1 MTRIKHINAKN
12 ILILMLSYLN
22 TFYVTYKYI
31 SDTRV
36 AQFPT
41 PKYILY
47 LHINSWLDL
56 GPFG

>member
-1 MTRIKHINAKN
+1 MTHIKHINAKN

-36 AQFPT
+36 TQFPT

-47 LHINSWLDL
+47 LHINS
-56 GPFG
+56 